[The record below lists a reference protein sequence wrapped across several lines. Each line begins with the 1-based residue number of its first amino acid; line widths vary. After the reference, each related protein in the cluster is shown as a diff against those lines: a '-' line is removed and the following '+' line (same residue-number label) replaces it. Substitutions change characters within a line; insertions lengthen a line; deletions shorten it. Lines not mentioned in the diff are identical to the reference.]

1 MAAQADLG
9 LCCPHMPEDRFLHA
23 TAHIINKLSAKF
35 AVYNFLHQKM
45 YKQKYGPQHNK
56 KALMVYV
63 DRKVFSV

>member
-1 MAAQADLG
+1 
-9 LCCPHMPEDRFLHA
+9 MPEDRFLHA